1 VDDKFYMRKV
11 LELAKKG
18 SGYTSPNPMVGTVIV
33 KNDRVIAEG
42 YHQRYGEK
50 HAEIMAIDT
59 ASESVADAVLYCNL
73 EPCVNGIPNKKT
85 PPCSERIIREKI
97 KRVVIATTDPNSY
110 VNGKG
115 IDLLRQNHVSVDIGT
130 LRDEAIQLN
139 EKYFVY
145 IKNNR
150 PFVHL
155 KIAQSLDGR
164 IATQHGNSKWI
175 TNQNALRRVHQWR
188 SEYDAVLV
196 GINTVLKD
204 NPTLNVRL
212 VEGRNPY
219 RILLD
224 DHLQIPL
231 DSHLL
236 TDKESHKTIIFTSKP
251 EDDAKARKLTKQ
263 GIQLFH
269 LTDDQQKFMDLKKVL
284 ELLANL
290 KITSLLV
297 EGGGEIFT
305 SFIKQKLFD
314 KVSFFIA
321 PMMIGTGVQSV
332 GDLGIESLV
341 DAVKLKNVKI
351 EILDQQA
358 IIEGYQDY
366 DSILV

>member
-1 VDDKFYMRKV
+1 VDDSFYMRKV
-11 LELAKKG
+11 LELARMG
-18 SGYTSPNPMVGTVIV
+18 SGYTSPNPLVGTVIV

-42 YHQRYGEK
+42 YHQHYGEK
-50 HAEIMAIDT
+50 HAEIMAIDA
-59 ASESVADAVLYCNL
+59 ASESVADATLYCNL
-73 EPCVNGIPNKKT
+73 EPCINNIPNKKT
-85 PPCSERIIREKI
+85 PPCSERIIQEKI
-97 KRVVIATTDPNSY
+97 KRIVIATVDPNPF

-115 IDLLRQNHVSVDIGT
+115 INLLRQHQLQVDIGI

-145 IKNNR
+145 IKNSR
-150 PFVHL
+150 PFIHL

-196 GINTVLKD
+196 GINTVVKD
-204 NPTLNVRL
+204 NPSLNVRL

-219 RILLD
+219 RIILD
-224 DHLQIPL
+224 DHLQISL
-231 DSHLL
+231 NSHLIA
-236 TDKESHKTIIFTSKP
+236 DKDSHKTIIFTSKP
-251 EDDAKARKLTKQ
+251 EEDAKARKLAKQ
-263 GIQLFH
+263 GIRLFH
-269 LTDDQQKFMDLKKVL
+269 LTDNQQKFMDLKKVL
-284 ELLANL
+284 ELLTDL

-358 IIEGYQDY
+358 IIEGYRDY